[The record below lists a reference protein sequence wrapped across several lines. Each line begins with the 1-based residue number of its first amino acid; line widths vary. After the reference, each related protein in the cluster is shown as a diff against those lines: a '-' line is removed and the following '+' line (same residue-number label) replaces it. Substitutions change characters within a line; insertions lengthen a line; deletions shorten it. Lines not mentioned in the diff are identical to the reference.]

1 MSETIPLRS
10 RALPEDCFIF
20 KHSTACPVSS
30 RALIEV
36 RGTRGSLPVF
46 QVNVIEQRDLSDWVA
61 RRYNVKHESPQL
73 ILVKKGKARLIW
85 NRWEIKKDKIKE
97 EDGRLPP
104 DQPTPSAQTD

>member
-10 RALPEDCFIF
+10 RTLPVDCFVF

-36 RGTRGSLPVF
+36 RGARGSLPIF

-61 RRYNVKHESPQL
+61 KKLNIKHESPQL
-73 ILVKKGKARLIW
+73 ILVKDGRARKVW
-85 NRWEIKKDKIKE
+85 NRWEIKRDKIKE
-97 EDGRLPP
+97 DDGRHPP
-104 DQPTPSAQTD
+104 DGL